1 MHYRYD
7 IQVDICVADLLQIV
21 ENVADSWQISGK
33 VSGNWPA
40 HKQSPIKPPHV
51 ASFFL
56 TGDKLISHW

>member
-21 ENVADSWQISGK
+21 ENVADLWQISGK
-33 VSGNWPA
+33 VSGICPV
-40 HKQSPIKPPHV
+40 HKQSSIKLPHV

>member
-33 VSGNWPA
+33 VSGVRPV
-40 HKQSPIKPPHV
+40 HKQSSIQPPHV

-56 TGDKLISHW
+56 TCDKLISHA